1 MLMRV
6 PAVTAT
12 NPVIY
17 ARIPAGLK
25 EAVDSYAQERS
36 VTLTA
41 AVTDLLERGLQAV
54 SDAASVS
61 ELQSRVVALDRDLG
75 VARIELA
82 ESNAAL
88 SSLRAREQEFRT
100 LAQRADQPVGSC
112 PYCRKPIL
120 GTDVLLTQRCPQ
132 CGRGLSSVL
141 LNPKMTGFDQTEL
154 LVLLGALGIIVGAA
168 YVQSKTG
175 GLK

>member
-1 MLMRV
+1 MPV
-6 PAVTAT
+6 PTVTVA

-25 EAVDSYAQERS
+25 EAVDAYAHERS
-36 VTLTA
+36 LTLTA

-75 VARIELA
+75 VARVELA

-88 SSLRAREQEFRT
+88 SSLRGREQELHA
-100 LAQRADQPVGSC
+100 LAQRADQPVGKC
-112 PYCRKPIL
+112 PHCAKPVL

-132 CGRGLSSVL
+132 CGNGLSSVL
-141 LNPKMTGFDQTEL
+141 WNPKMTGLNQTEL

-168 YVQSKTG
+168 YLQSKG
-175 GLK
+175 GK